1 VSSPVVAPTPRLDA
15 RPELAH
21 AGRVRVEEIHS
32 LDDPRVADY
41 RNVKDA
47 DLLEK
52 SNLFMTEGRLGVRR
66 LVADS
71 RFRARSV
78 FVTRAALAGL
88 SDVLAKLGDETRV
101 YLASQ
106 ALLNEVVGYK
116 MHRGCLA
123 AAERGAPLS
132 ADEILARCATGR
144 RLLVVLEDLTNPD
157 NVGSVF
163 RNARAFGADGI
174 LLTPRCTDPLYR
186 KALRVSMGGT
196 LQMPFARVGS
206 CAQAFETLRT
216 AGFTVVALTPEP
228 ETTPLD
234 QAARRLAG
242 TERVA
247 LAFGTEAEGLSSAAL
262 AAADVRA
269 CIPMAPGVDSLNVA
283 TASGIALHR
292 FGKPKGAG

>member
-1 VSSPVVAPTPRLDA
+1 
-15 RPELAH
+15 
-21 AGRVRVEEIHS
+21 VRVEEIHS

-41 RNVKDA
+41 RDVKDA

-66 LVADS
+66 LIADS
-71 RFRARSV
+71 RFRVRSV

-88 SDVLAKLGDETRV
+88 SDALGKLRDETRI

-106 ALLNEVVGYK
+106 ALLNEVVGYN

-132 ADEILARCATGR
+132 LDEILARCATGR
-144 RLLVVLEDLTNPD
+144 SLLVVLEDVTNPD
-157 NVGSVF
+157 NVGGVF

-186 KALRVSMGGT
+186 KAVRVSMGGT
-196 LQMPFARVGS
+196 LQLPFARVES
-206 CAQAFETLRT
+206 CAQVFETLRA
-216 AGFTVVALTPEP
+216 AGFVVLAFTPEQGA
-228 ETTPLD
+228 ERLD
-234 QAARRLAG
+234 EAALRLACA
-242 TERVA
+242 ERVA
-247 LAFGTEAEGLSSAAL
+247 LVFGTEAEGLSAATL

-269 CIPMAPGVDSLNVA
+269 CIAMAPGVDSLNVA

-292 FGKPKGAG
+292 FAKLESAG